1 MRTEERI
8 VDSITGNVA
17 NHVKAYVDSNGADG
31 HIFRGNPTLL
41 LTTRGRRSGLLRRQA
56 LIYGRDGERYVA
68 VASRRG
74 AVMHPAWYLNL
85 LAEPDV
91 QLQVGSER
99 FRATARI
106 APAADTVRLWEMMV
120 EVYPKFV
127 RYQEKTTRQFP
138 IVIFERASGASRE

>member
-41 LTTRGRRSGLLRRQA
+41 LTTRGRKSGLLRRQA
-56 LIYGRDGERYVA
+56 LIYGRDGAHFVV

-74 AVMHPAWYLNL
+74 ADMHPAWYLNL

-91 QLQVGSER
+91 HLQVSNER
-99 FRATARI
+99 FLAIARV
-106 APAADTVRLWEMMV
+106 AMVEETTRLWEMMV
-120 EVYPKFV
+120 GIYPKFA
-127 RYQEKTTRQFP
+127 RYQEKTTREFP
-138 IVIFERASGASRE
+138 IVIFERHTP